1 MTELEK
7 YIRENIGSFDSEPVP
22 AGSKE
27 RFLHAAASE
36 RRKKAVRIISLV
48 FSGLV
53 AACAAVLISVV
64 EPDLSKELARHHTR
78 LADAENEIIMTAE
91 KNCPHEMEMIISSIR
106 SITAEAIPLEDQ
118 LPEEMSKKEKR
129 RILDKYYKQKQKA
142 LKSLLA
148 EL

>member
-22 AGSKE
+22 TGSKE
-27 RFLHAAASE
+27 RFLHAASE
-36 RRKKAVRIISLV
+36 RRKKAVRIVSLV
-48 FSGLV
+48 FSGLA